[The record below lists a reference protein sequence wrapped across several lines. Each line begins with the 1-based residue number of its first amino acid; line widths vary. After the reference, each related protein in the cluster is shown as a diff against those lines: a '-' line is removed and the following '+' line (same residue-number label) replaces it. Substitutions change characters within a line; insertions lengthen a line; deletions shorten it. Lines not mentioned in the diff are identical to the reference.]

1 MGDKTS
7 RSEKNSVSSVSSV
20 RDNYLL
26 TVDLSIMFSYFHSP
40 ITNIRPSSSV
50 SLDLLHRMITSNKW
64 AQTTA
69 YLRSL
74 LPNQRYKIKCTQLNF
89 VTFSGIFT
97 QRKVA
102 NLVRHSNLLCFDYDH
117 ICNIE
122 QLRHIRQQ
130 LIADSAL
137 DVQLLF
143 RSPSGDGLKV
153 VVRSDTYHEGMSL
166 QQILSNH
173 ASEYQRISHYIW
185 QKYRLQSDKTSDI
198 ARACFL
204 CHDPEAYIKL
214 PLVVSTVNR
223 QLSTDSSGLNSRDTA
238 CRVRSNEATI
248 EQMIQRI
255 EAQQRDVTANYHDWF
270 RIGMA
275 LANEFGEAGRT
286 FYHRIS
292 CYYPRYT
299 YAETNQ
305 QYDRCLRYNNYRI
318 GFGTLIYLLN

>member
-1 MGDKTS
+1 
-7 RSEKNSVSSVSSV
+7 
-20 RDNYLL
+20 
-26 TVDLSIMFSYFHSP
+26 MFSYFHSP

-97 QRKVA
+97 QRRAV
-102 NLVRHSNLLCFDYDH
+102 NLVCHSNLLCFDYDH
-117 ICNIE
+117 LGNIE

-173 ASEYQRISHYIW
+173 ASEYQRISHYVW
-185 QKYRLQSDKTSDI
+185 QRHRLLADKTIDV

-204 CHDPEAYIKL
+204 CHDPEAYIKR
-214 PLVVSTVNR
+214 PSVV
-223 QLSTDSSGLNSRDTA
+223 STDSSGLNSRDTA
-238 CRVRSNEATI
+238 CRVRSKGTHGSCVRSNETTI
-248 EQMIQRI
+248 EQMIQCI
-255 EAQQRDVTANYHDWF
+255 EAQRRDVTACYYDWF

-275 LANEFGEAGRT
+275 LANQFGESGRT

-299 YAETNQ
+299 YAETNR
-305 QYDRCLRYNNYRI
+305 QYDRCLRYNTHRI
-318 GFGTLIYLLN
+318 GLGTLIYLLSR

>member
-1 MGDKTS
+1 
-7 RSEKNSVSSVSSV
+7 
-20 RDNYLL
+20 
-26 TVDLSIMFSYFHSP
+26 
-40 ITNIRPSSSV
+40 
-50 SLDLLHRMITSNKW
+50 MITSNKW

-89 VTFSGIFT
+89 VTFSGIFI
-97 QRKVA
+97 QRRAV

-117 ICNIE
+117 LGNIE

-153 VVRSDTYHEGMSL
+153 VVRRDIYHEGMSL

-185 QKYRLQSDKTSDI
+185 QRHRLLADKTIDV

-204 CHDPEAYIKL
+204 CNDPEAYIKL
-214 PLVVSTVNR
+214 PSVV
-223 QLSTDSSGLNSRDTA
+223 STDSSGLNSRDTA
-238 CRVRSNEATI
+238 CRVRSKENQKNNNETTI
-248 EQMIQRI
+248 EQMIQRL
-255 EAQQRDVTANYHDWF
+255 EAQRRDVTACYYDWF

-275 LANEFGEAGRT
+275 LANQFGESGRT

-299 YAETNQ
+299 YAETNR
-305 QYDRCLRYNNYRI
+305 QYDRCLRYNNYQVSL
-318 GFGTLIYLLN
+318 GTLIYLLK

>member
-1 MGDKTS
+1 
-7 RSEKNSVSSVSSV
+7 
-20 RDNYLL
+20 
-26 TVDLSIMFSYFHSP
+26 MFSYFHSP

-97 QRKVA
+97 QRRAV

-117 ICNIE
+117 IGNIE

-173 ASEYQRISHYIW
+173 ASEYQRISHYVW
-185 QKYRLQSDKTSDI
+185 QRHRLLADKTIDV

-204 CHDPEAYIKL
+204 CHDPEAFIN
-214 PLVVSTVNR
+214 S
-223 QLSTDSSGLNSRDTA
+223 QLIASLQVGTHGS
-238 CRVRSNEATI
+238 CVRSNETTI

-255 EAQQRDVTANYHDWF
+255 EAQRRDVTACYYDWF

-275 LANEFGEAGRT
+275 LANQFGESGRT

-299 YAETNQ
+299 YAETNR
-305 QYDRCLRYNNYRI
+305 QYDRCLKYNNYQVSL
-318 GFGTLIYLLN
+318 GTLIYLLK

>member
-1 MGDKTS
+1 
-7 RSEKNSVSSVSSV
+7 
-20 RDNYLL
+20 
-26 TVDLSIMFSYFHSP
+26 MFSYFHSP

-97 QRKVA
+97 QRRVV
-102 NLVRHSNLLCFDYDH
+102 NLVCHSNLLCFDYDH
-117 ICNIE
+117 LGNIE

-130 LIADSAL
+130 LIADPAL

-166 QQILSNH
+166 QQILSKH
-173 ASEYQRISHYIW
+173 VSEYQRISHYIW
-185 QKYRLQSDKTSDI
+185 QRHRLLADKTIDV

-214 PLVVSTVNR
+214 PSVVSTVNR
-223 QLSTDSSGLNSRDTA
+223 QLSTDSSGLKSRDTA
-238 CRVRSNEATI
+238 CRVRSKENQKNNNETTI
-248 EQMIQRI
+248 EQLICRL
-255 EAQQRDVTANYHDWF
+255 EAQRRDVTACYYDWF

-275 LANEFGEAGRT
+275 LANQFGESGRT

-299 YAETNQ
+299 YAETNR
-305 QYDRCLRYNNYRI
+305 QYDRCLRYNTHRI
-318 GFGTLIYLLN
+318 GLGTLIYLLSR